1 MSLHSERHN
10 FTSLPSLAELKR
22 IMEIEHL
29 RIVPQEKQD
38 THYADF
44 TAAINLMKTFDLS
57 TSYFTTEYTEKDLED
72 KQLLAEVN
80 TLGNQFLEK
89 VLTSEGHLPVFDQA
103 YDYLAE
109 EDTPQQADL
118 IFVFGAKTTARIEK
132 AVELYHQNLAPR
144 MMLSGG
150 NPIYGQQATSEAEA
164 YAQLAIKAGVKPSA
178 IILEKTSITIPD
190 NVGTSLHQLQEAHF
204 PLTKIILV
212 NSPYSQRRGYS
223 VFQKHTTAV
232 NIQRV
237 NCATTHT
244 YARDQWYKHPDGI
257 KVIFNEL
264 VKLKLGVILNT
275 I

>member
-1 MSLHSERHN
+1 MSLHSKRTH
-10 FTSLPSLAELKR
+10 FTSLPTLAELQR
-22 IMEIEHL
+22 IMEIEHH
-29 RIVPQEKQD
+29 RVVPKAKYS

-44 TAAINLMKTFDLS
+44 TAAIDLMKAFDLP
-57 TSYFTTEYTEKDLED
+57 TDYFTTEYTEKDLED

-89 VLTSEGHLPVFDQA
+89 ILNTAEHLSAFDQA

-109 EDTPQQADL
+109 EDTPEQADL

-132 AVELYHQNLAPR
+132 AVELYHQGLAHTL
-144 MMLSGG
+144 MLSGG
-150 NPIYGQQATSEAEA
+150 NPIYGQQALSEAEQ
-164 YAQLAIKAGVKPSA
+164 YAELAIKAGIKRSD

-204 PLTKIILV
+204 PLTKVILV
-212 NSPYSQRRGYS
+212 NSPYSQRRGYC